1 MEPLI
6 HLLHLEDD
14 PADAALIRHSRTSP
28 HWWRSCVRATRTGS

>member
-14 PADAALIRHSRTSP
+14 PADAALRHSRTSP